1 MPNAIKYNVSA
12 ETLSLK
18 KGNFWIG
25 TGDVGKGPTSSTG
38 YYNGITPPTG
48 GYTIY
53 LNKESNGPSIYTVN
67 TEAQLTGLTSSIA
80 GQTLTTSGAC
90 LNWFATQTDKMILN
104 KDYPPIIT
112 NGLVMNL
119 DAAFTPSYPTT
130 ETTWYDVSSGGNNG
144 TLVNGPTYNPDYGG
158 SIVFDGTDDYVSVP
172 KQTAFVNVSQF
183 TLMAWMKRR
192 VVGSKVVCHQ
202 GEDLNND
209 VAFELWNDGAAYF
222 EVGNASNSY
231 ATIGNTSTDWQYLT
245 MVFDGTQTG
254 NSGRLKC
261 YINGILLNVSYNG
274 TIPSTTSNTNS
285 IFAVGNTQGSGYN
298 NPSDGNIAQVLIY
311 NRAITVAEIAQN
323 YCATV
328 PIVTNGLIFNVD
340 AGTQLSYVSG
350 STSWVD
356 TAGNTVGA
364 LTNNPT
370 YNSSNVGSIVFDG
383 TDDYVAWPNNP
394 LSSLTSAK
402 TYDVWIKFTNAQNA
416 FPLGCGTLHVYIQND
431 NTWYINHSQG
441 AFYISGWTFSSGWTN
456 FIYSF
461 DGTNHLCY
469 INGVSYVVNSG
480 GGVNSQTVLYIG
492 SRVNLDSFL
501 NGNIATTRVYNRGL
515 SATEILQN
523 YNATKGRF
531 GL

>member
-12 ETLSLK
+12 ETLALK

-38 YYNGITPPTG
+38 FYNGITPPSG

-53 LNKESNGPSIYTVN
+53 LNKSSGGPSIYTVS
-67 TEAQLTGLTSSIA
+67 TVAQLTGLTSSIA

-119 DAAFTPSYPTT
+119 DVAFTPSYPTT

-158 SIVFDGTDDYVSVP
+158 SIVFDGIDDTVSFPAITLGSTFTISQTLVASGTYNYGYMPIGGGSVYSGSTYRGYVWFNTNSSFTTTDLYFAQDTEVGG
-172 KQTAFVNVSQF
+172 FNF
-183 TLMAWMKRR
+183 TLPTPIPRYTLFQYTLVKN
-192 VVGSKVVCHQ
+192 GST
-202 GEDLNND
+202 
-209 VAFELWNDGAAYF
+209 AYF
-222 EVGNASNSY
+222 
-231 ATIGNTSTDWQYLT
+231 
-245 MVFDGTQTG
+245 
-254 NSGRLKC
+254 
-261 YINGILLNVSYNG
+261 YINGSLITTQSVSSGNNFTVRNLGWSYSSYYMNR
-274 TIPSTTSNTNS
+274 NLY
-285 IFAVGNTQGSGYN
+285 NTQ
-298 NPSDGNIAQVLIY
+298 IY
-311 NRAITVAEIAQN
+311 NRALSTAEMAQN

-328 PIVTNGLIFNVD
+328 LIVTNGLIFNVD

-350 STSWVD
+350 TTSWVD
-356 TAGNTVGA
+356 TVGNTVGA

-383 TDDYVAWPNNP
+383 VNDAIIWNSNP

-402 TYDVWIKFTNAQNA
+402 TYDVWVKFTNTQNT
-416 FPLGCGTLHVYIQND
+416 FTLGSGTLDVYLEGKS
-431 NTWYINHSQG
+431 WYVSQVG
-441 AFYISGWTFSSGWTN
+441 SSSKIISTWTFSSEWTN

-469 INGVSYVVNSG
+469 INGVSYVVNSTSS
-480 GGVNSQTVLYIG
+480 GVSSQTNLYIG
-492 SRVNLDSFL
+492 NRVNFDSPL
-501 NGNIATTRVYNRGL
+501 KGNIATTRVYNRGL